1 MTRRATYKIYR
12 ISAIGKLTILET
24 DDKHHFFQMQ
34 DQLITDR
41 GADSLI
47 KSTLKTAT
55 FKY

>member
-1 MTRRATYKIYR
+1 MNAKYKIYR

-24 DDKHHFFQMQ
+24 NDKHHFFQMQ

-41 GADSLI
+41 GAESLV
-47 KSTLKTAT
+47 KATSKTAT

>member
-1 MTRRATYKIYR
+1 MTRRTTYKIVR

-24 DDKHHFFQMQ
+24 NDKHEFFQLQ

-41 GADSLI
+41 GADSLV
-47 KSTLKTAT
+47 KCTTKTAT